1 MVAVGTARE
10 ILKESDIKNKLRE
23 CFKQCANGRTQLRKC
38 VNDAMNAGLTKQ
50 NILTLVNEMS
60 TGYLYDEASLCAIVA
75 IGQALKRKE
84 NHVKS
89 KLVSVS
95 NNKRQEIEN
104 KLKNCFKKCGLARK
118 QLRKCI
124 VNALDEGL
132 SKEEVLAIS
141 DDIVGGF
148 GKNEVS
154 LCAIIAVNQVLLYEE
169 SLRAK
174 PIDVVKERELER
186 EDT

>member
-1 MVAVGTARE
+1 MIEAGTARE
-10 ILKESDIKNKLRE
+10 ILKESDIKNKLRA
-23 CFKQCANGRTQLRKC
+23 CFKQCAIGRSQLRKC
-38 VNDAMNAGLTKQ
+38 VNNAMDAGLTKQ
-50 NILTLVNEMS
+50 NVLTLVNKMS

-89 KLVSVS
+89 KLISIS
-95 NNKRQEIEN
+95 NNQRQEIEN

-154 LCAIIAVNQVLLYEE
+154 LCAIIAVNQVILYEE
-169 SLRAK
+169 SSRAK
-174 PIDVVKERELER
+174 PIDIIKEREIER